1 MAQFDKEVYEIVK
14 RLQSARLALLSYQPF
29 YALLLMGMKFSLD
42 VTCETAYTDGYR
54 IAFNPDFIKK
64 LSDKELEFVLMHE
77 VLHAALGHPFRH
89 QADYDTECFD
99 KACDI
104 VVNSNIYYSFDKDKS
119 KITLKNFG
127 VAMHKA
133 PDGKEGYLYTVE
145 EVYKM
150 LLAASGKKPKKKKNK
165 QNGKGS
171 NSGDGGGSS
180 PSGNDKNCNKSGD
193 EDDGNLNESDE
204 NTLDQTDIDQMDID
218 EMDIDQTDTD
228 QSANETSTQS
238 ESGADDSGEGNND
251 DADGDD
257 ADGGDADG
265 GDANGGKPDNK
276 AKSKNGGARGGT
288 GDLCIGCSSDSKSAA
303 SKSKS
308 SKSVSCSADKG
319 EQSIEQKLQDLLA
332 SMQAKNAERM
342 ARANIKETDELVE
355 ETPKTEPHLFDD
367 HSFWE
372 GDDEISTGKNTW
384 LSRMIEAT
392 DIIASLDEYDGVF
405 SGSGGMSRG
414 TTPLAAE
421 RLIEKIKN
429 PLLDWRTILND
440 FVQEEINDYSFAP
453 PDKRMEECPFFLPD
467 FNEKDESVKNLLFMI
482 DTSGSMGDDQITQ
495 CYSEIYGAIQQ
506 FNGKLQGKLGFFD
519 AVVVEPIEFQDE
531 EEFKIIRPK
540 GGGGTSFDIIFEY
553 VKGQI
558 EDNEE
563 PPVSIVILTDGYAPW
578 PPVEATME
586 IPVLWI
592 INNEVAEPPWGKVAR
607 LIEDR
612 KE

>member
-1 MAQFDKEVYEIVK
+1 
-14 RLQSARLALLSYQPF
+14 
-29 YALLLMGMKFSLD
+29 
-42 VTCETAYTDGYR
+42 
-54 IAFNPDFIKK
+54 
-64 LSDKELEFVLMHE
+64 
-77 VLHAALGHPFRH
+77 
-89 QADYDTECFD
+89 
-99 KACDI
+99 
-104 VVNSNIYYSFDKDKS
+104 
-119 KITLKNFG
+119 
-127 VAMHKA
+127 
-133 PDGKEGYLYTVE
+133 
-145 EVYKM
+145 
-150 LLAASGKKPKKKKNK
+150 
-165 QNGKGS
+165 
-171 NSGDGGGSS
+171 
-180 PSGNDKNCNKSGD
+180 
-193 EDDGNLNESDE
+193 
-204 NTLDQTDIDQMDID
+204 
-218 EMDIDQTDTD
+218 
-228 QSANETSTQS
+228 
-238 ESGADDSGEGNND
+238 
-251 DADGDD
+251 
-257 ADGGDADG
+257 
-265 GDANGGKPDNK
+265 
-276 AKSKNGGARGGT
+276 
-288 GDLCIGCSSDSKSAA
+288 
-303 SKSKS
+303 
-308 SKSVSCSADKG
+308 
-319 EQSIEQKLQDLLA
+319 
-332 SMQAKNAERM
+332 MQAKNAERM
-342 ARANIKETDELVE
+342 ARANIKETDELVKE
-355 ETPKTEPHLFDD
+355 PFATEPHLFDD

-372 GDDEISTGKNTW
+372 GDDEIGTGKNTW
-384 LSRMIEAT
+384 LGRMIEAT

-429 PLLDWRTILND
+429 PFLDWRTILND

-519 AVVVEPIEFQDE
+519 AVVVEPVEFQDE

-592 INNEVAEPPWGKVAR
+592 INNEMAEPPWGKVAR